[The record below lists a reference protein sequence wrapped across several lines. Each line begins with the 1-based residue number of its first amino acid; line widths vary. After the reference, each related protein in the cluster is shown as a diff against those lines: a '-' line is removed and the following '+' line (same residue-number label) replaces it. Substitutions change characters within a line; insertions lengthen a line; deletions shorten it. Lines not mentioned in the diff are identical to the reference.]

1 MRSLLQVVG
10 VESPAGHMLPEI
22 LPQLTQ
28 AQVVFRQAQL
38 HLIAAQ
44 PGGGKTLLALWYAIQ
59 AKIPSLYFSAD
70 SDSRT
75 IATRAGAILMEKEV
89 SSIEKMMDS
98 DASVL
103 LEDALADGASHVRF
117 NFDPSPSLQDIEEEI
132 EAWIELHGAPP
143 AAVFVDNL
151 MNVAAAADNEW
162 TAMRDAMSAFHYMA
176 REYES
181 AFIVLHHVSE
191 NEKMSKPNYPAP
203 RKALMGKVAALP
215 ELVLSVALDAQSNGY
230 KIAVVKNRHGKSDPT
245 AENYITLSAEAS
257 HMTLYNSPAELQRAR
272 TMRQWQ

>member
-1 MRSLLQVVG
+1 MRTLLQVVG
-10 VESPAGHMLPEI
+10 VESPVGHMLPEI

-28 AQVVFRQAQL
+28 SQVTFRQAQL

-59 AKIPSLYFSAD
+59 SKVPSLYFSAD

-75 IATRAGAILMEKEV
+75 MAARAGAIVMDKEV
-89 SSIEKMMDS
+89 NQIEKLMDS
-98 DASVL
+98 DGSVL
-103 LEDALADGASHVRF
+103 LEDALAEGASHIRF
-117 NFDPSPSLQDIEEEI
+117 NFDPAPSLQDIEEEI
-132 EAWIELHGAPP
+132 EAWIELHGAAPT
-143 AAVFVDNL
+143 AVFVDNI

-162 TAMRDAMSAFHYMA
+162 TALRDAMSAFHYMA

-191 NEKMSKPNYPAP
+191 NEKMSKPLYPAP
-203 RKALMGKVAALP
+203 RKALMGKISALP
-215 ELVLSVALDAQSNGY
+215 ELVLSVALDAEQNIYRVG
-230 KIAVVKNRHGKSDPT
+230 VVKNRHGKSDPN
-245 AENYITLSAEAS
+245 AENFVSLSADAAY
-257 HMTLYNSPAELQRAR
+257 MTLYNSPADLARAR

>member
-22 LPQLTQ
+22 LPQLTG

-89 SSIEKMMDS
+89 ATVEKMMDTE
-98 DASVL
+98 ASVL

-215 ELVLSVALDAQSNGY
+215 ELVLSVALDSGSNAY

>member
-10 VESPAGHMLPEI
+10 VESPVGHMLPEI

-44 PGGGKTLLALWYAIQ
+44 PGGGKTLLALWYAINS
-59 AKIPSLYFSAD
+59 KVPSLYFSAD

-75 IATRAGAILMEKEV
+75 IATRAGAILMEREV
-89 SSIEKMMDS
+89 AYVEKMMDS
-98 DASVL
+98 EASVL
-103 LEDALADGASHVRF
+103 LEDALADGAGHVRF
-117 NFDPSPSLQDIEEEI
+117 NFDPSPSLEDVEEEI
-132 EAWIELHGAPP
+132 EAWIELHGSAPQ
-143 AAVFVDNL
+143 AIFVDNL
-151 MNVAAAADNEW
+151 MNVASTSDNEW
-162 TAMRDAMSAFHYMA
+162 TALRDAMSAFHYMA

-215 ELVLSVALDAQSNGY
+215 ELVLSVALDGQENAY
-230 KIAVVKNRHGKSDPT
+230 RVAVVKNRHGKADPT
-245 AENYITLSAEAS
+245 AEIYISLSAEAS
-257 HMTLYNSPAELQRAR
+257 HMTLYNSPSELQRAR
-272 TMRQWQ
+272 TVRQWQ